1 MLLTI
6 YNLPYKGNEKRD
18 ISSLDRHSVA
28 TLASP
33 QTPISTEEIGNI
45 QGANENPPRRAEIK
59 VRKNEMKVP
68 KNEMKVP
75 KNEMKVPKNFVVPHW
90 RFKNSYRGN
99 SRYYAIAA
107 TNAQGVR
114 CEVFL
119 DTDLKQYILQVA
131 KPK

>member
-18 ISSLDRHSVA
+18 ISSLNRHSVA

-33 QTPISTEEIGNI
+33 QTPISTEEIGDL
-45 QGANENPPRRAEIK
+45 QGANENSPRRAEIK
-59 VRKNEMKVP
+59 VR

>member
-45 QGANENPPRRAEIK
+45 QGANGNPPRRRKIK
-59 VRKNEMKVP
+59 LRKNEIKLR
-68 KNEMKVP
+68 

-114 CEVFL
+114 SEVFL

>member
-68 KNEMKVP
+68 KN
-75 KNEMKVPKNFVVPHW
+75 FVVPHW

>member
-75 KNEMKVPKNFVVPHW
+75 KNFVVPHW

>member
-45 QGANENPPRRAEIK
+45 QGANENPPRRRKIK
-59 VRKNEMKVP
+59 LRKNEIKLP
-68 KNEMKVP
+68 KNEMKVR
-75 KNEMKVPKNFVVPHW
+75 KNFVVPHW

>member
-68 KNEMKVP
+68 KNEMKVR
-75 KNEMKVPKNFVVPHW
+75 KNFVVPHW